1 MSSSKITY
9 WEKRGDIGVIS
20 LSNGKENY
28 LIEPEFLDLN
38 DLKNWT
44 IDNTLK
50 GIIIKGTGRNFSA
63 GASIDDLISMAK
75 DENKLSDKISAGKE
89 ILDYIENLTIPVVA
103 SINGVCFGGGLEIA
117 LACHMRIASPNALFA
132 FPETN
137 LGLIPG
143 LGGIYRVIQ
152 LLGQR
157 DIYDLVL
164 NAEMINTEK
173 AIELGLIDLISESKD
188 SSDEAIKKINNLTHD
203 RSPEL
208 IHSVMSAIHNAKKLN
223 RIDALK
229 IETELFCKLAIKVKK
244 DQ

>member
-1 MSSSKITY
+1 MSSSKITN
-9 WEKRGDIGVIS
+9 WDKRGNIGIIS

-28 LIEPEFLDLN
+28 LIEPEFLDLK

-44 IDNTLK
+44 NDNTLK
-50 GIIIKGTGRNFSA
+50 GIVIRGAGRNFSA
-63 GASIDDLISMAK
+63 GASIDDLILMAK
-75 DENKLSDKISAGKE
+75 NESKLSEKISAGKE
-89 ILDYIENLTIPVVA
+89 ILDFIENLNIPVMA

-143 LGGIYRVIQ
+143 LGGIYRIIQ

-157 DIYDLVL
+157 DIYDLLL
-164 NAEMINTEK
+164 NAEMINAEK
-173 AIELGLIDLISESKD
+173 AYQLGLIDYITGSKD
-188 SSDEAIKKINNLTHD
+188 SSEEAIKKISNLIHD

-208 IHSVMSAIHNAKKLN
+208 IHSVMNAIHNAKKLD
-223 RIDALK
+223 RIEALK
-229 IETELFCKLAIKVKK
+229 IETKLFCKLAIKVKK